1 MEGSKSIGEI
11 VGFLIDD
18 PEYRTA
24 FTARLG
30 ARTVDP
36 VIVERL
42 IAYARARQAT
52 KGQAIARK
60 VLTDAGVSW
69 EAL

>member
-1 MEGSKSIGEI
+1 MKESRPLGEI
-11 VGFLIDD
+11 VGSLIDD
-18 PEYRTA
+18 AEYRTA

-36 VIVERL
+36 AIVERL
-42 IAYARARQAT
+42 IAWARARQAT
-52 KGQAIARK
+52 KEQAIARK
-60 VLTDAGVSW
+60 VLSDAGVSW